1 MKIAKIEY
9 IPIRVPKIGT
19 KDGQFKTALGNNPF
33 GDTAI
38 VLMHTDDDKVGIGEV
53 SSIWDSYGSG
63 LVRSMGQK
71 IADSVIGLDI
81 YRITEALAR
90 MDKAVAWSRNA
101 LCLKAGIEMA
111 MYDLIGKTKDLP
123 VYELLGGKRRD
134 AIPLS
139 HSVAMGSL
147 EERVAQ
153 VEKHVKAG
161 FKTVKVKVGL
171 DFENDLATVRA
182 IRRQFGNELGIRV
195 DANMGWRDEKAL
207 IYVAKELE
215 KLGVLSIEQPFGPDE
230 LDKLASLRTRCP
242 IPLMLDE
249 SIWGPEDALRAIRK
263 DAGDIF
269 NVYVSES
276 GGLYKAMEIAN
287 MCSLA
292 GVGFAIGS
300 MPEFGIGTA
309 AEVHLGAAA
318 PSIDHPSDVIG
329 NQYFADDIINET
341 LPLKDGCALTL
352 DKPGL
357 GVSLNWD
364 KVNKY
369 RTDKK

>member
-9 IPIRVPKIGT
+9 IPIRVPKPGT
-19 KDGQFKTALGNNPF
+19 KDGSFKTALGNNPF
-33 GDTAI
+33 GDAAI
-38 VLMHTDDDKVGIGEV
+38 VLLHTDNEQVGLGEV

-63 LVRSMGQK
+63 LVRSIGQK
-71 IADSVIGLDI
+71 IADSVVGLDVHH
-81 YRITEALAR
+81 ITEALAR

-101 LCLKAGIEMA
+101 LCLKAGVEMA
-111 MYDLIGKTKDLP
+111 MYDLVGKQTGLP
-123 VYELLGGKRRD
+123 VYDLLGGKRRES
-134 AIPLS
+134 IPLS
-139 HSVAMGSL
+139 HSVAMGTI

-171 DFENDLATVRA
+171 DFVNDLAAVEA
-182 IRRQFGNELGIRV
+182 IRKQFGPKLGIRV

-207 IYVAKELE
+207 LYVAGELE

-230 LDKLASLRTRCP
+230 LDKLASLRVRCP

-249 SIWGPEDALRAIRK
+249 SIWGPEDALRALRK

-269 NVYVSES
+269 NVYVSEA

-287 MCSLA
+287 MCHTA
-292 GVGFAIGS
+292 GIGFAIGS

-309 AEVHLGAAA
+309 AEVHLGIAA

-329 NQYFADDIINET
+329 NQYFTDDIINET
-341 LPLKDGCALTL
+341 LPLQDGCALSL
-352 DKPGL
+352 EKPGL
-357 GVSLNWD
+357 GVTLNWE

-369 RTDKK
+369 RTDK